1 MEGAKKGLGW
11 GGVTSHA
18 IGECESAQKI
28 VHKFWNT
35 QCRCAQTHTHIRTQM
50 EGVCERVEAGGG
62 REREQGSIH
71 I

>member
-1 MEGAKKGLGW
+1 M
-11 GGVTSHA
+11 TSHA
-18 IGECESAQKI
+18 IGECGSAQKI

-35 QCRCAQTHTHIRTQM
+35 RCRCAQMHTRTQI